1 MCLTSLYLSYYYSL
15 LCICKVCHSVAS
27 RLVIFAISHILQT
40 FMWVHSW
47 LHWEILGW
55 LMKLITSFVWP
66 LGTAAIIRLGEARKH
81 IKISWVRW
89 TCFTVQA
96 SALTEVFSAASFWRM
111 SISLLV
117 QECSRICV
125 LSFFFECRCKGNLCS
140 CWKYCLFPYLLS
152 RCCSVADFNLCLKGI
167 EEKRPN
173 VSQWLL
179 YLAVT
184 TDFWDKLFR
193 EGFTF

>member
-1 MCLTSLYLSYYYSL
+1 MCLTSLYLSYYYRL

-27 RLVIFAISHILQT
+27 RLVIFAIGHMLQT

-47 LHWEILGW
+47 IHWKILGW

-66 LGTAAIIRLGEARKH
+66 LGTAAIVRLSEARKH
-81 IKISWVRW
+81 IKISLVRW
-89 TCFTVQA
+89 TWTVQA

-125 LSFFFECRCKGNLCS
+125 FSFFLSVGAKEICVVVGNTVCFPTCS
-140 CWKYCLFPYLLS
+140 Q
-152 RCCSVADFNLCLKGI
+152 G
-167 EEKRPN
+167 
-173 VSQWLL
+173 
-179 YLAVT
+179 AVQ
-184 TDFWDKLFR
+184 
-193 EGFTF
+193 